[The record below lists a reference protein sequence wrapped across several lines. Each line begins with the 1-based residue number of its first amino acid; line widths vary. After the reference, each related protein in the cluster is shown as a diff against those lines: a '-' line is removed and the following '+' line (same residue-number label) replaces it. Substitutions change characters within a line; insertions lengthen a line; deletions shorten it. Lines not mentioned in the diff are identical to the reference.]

1 MTRSSPQVLVKVPYV
16 APVLL
21 LVGGVAADVFAMR
34 PYYGLPLLA
43 CAPLVAGIVF
53 SFRYSVLFAVLACG
67 AAAGLAVYT
76 GRERT
81 ALVTD
86 VLAVL
91 LVSVVGLWIKWF
103 VDRQGRNLAVALN
116 VAEAAQR
123 AVLPAPP
130 AEVGPLAVA
139 DRYVAAQVGAAI
151 GGDLYA
157 LQETP
162 FGIRAIIGDVR
173 GKGLRAVSAVSVA
186 VGAFREAAEHAPSL
200 HDLAD
205 RLDRALDREGSRRQ
219 DTLDDIEGFVTALL
233 VQIPPSGE
241 TVTLLNRGHP
251 APFLLHE
258 GQVTCL
264 EPSNPELPL
273 STGLGRERG
282 EPAEETYPLAPDDSL
297 VLVTDGVTEARDA
310 HGSFFEVPRSLG
322 GTTLRAPGEL
332 ADALTE
338 SVTHWTGGQR
348 QDDMAILV
356 LTRAGPG
363 QRRPGTP
370 AGVATE

>member
-1 MTRSSPQVLVKVPYV
+1 MPRSSRRSGSSHSSPQVLVKVPYV

-21 LVGGVAADVFAMR
+21 LLGGTAADVFGMR

-53 SFRYSVLFAVLACG
+53 SFRSSVLFAVLACG
-67 AAAGLAVYT
+67 VTAGLAIYSQ
-76 GRERT
+76 REQT

-86 VLAVL
+86 VFAVL

-103 VDRQGRNLAVALN
+103 VDRQGRNLTLALN

-130 AEVGPLAVA
+130 PGMGPLAVA

-162 FGIRAIIGDVR
+162 FGIRAMIGDVR

-251 APFLLHE
+251 APFLLHD
-258 GQVTCL
+258 GQVSCL
-264 EPSNPELPL
+264 EPANPELPL

-282 EPAEETYPLAPDDSL
+282 EPAEETYTLAPQDSL
-297 VLVTDGVTEARDA
+297 ILVTDGVTEARNDS
-310 HGSFFEVPRSLG
+310 GLFFDPVRSLT
-322 GTTLRAPGEL
+322 GTPLRTPDEL
-332 ADALTE
+332 ADALADA
-338 SVTHWTGGQR
+338 VTRWTGGQR

-356 LTRAGPG
+356 LTRSEP
-363 QRRPGTP
+363 
-370 AGVATE
+370 